1 MKEILVVDAGD
12 LLFKRY
18 SGAIP
23 EAEVK
28 AATQKAHLMVEGF
41 NLTGCDVFGI
51 GDDDLNLGKEFLVEM
66 SKKANFPFICSNLL
80 DGESGKPL
88 FETSLVKE
96 FKGVRIGIFALLSPD
111 LFQGPS
117 DPRTKGLRF
126 QKPVEVAQSMVKEL
140 QAKADL
146 ILLLS
151 HLGYQADMALAQAVS
166 GIHLMV
172 GGHTGINLL
181 FPPVVKNTVLLQ
193 SNPKG
198 MYGAKFELT
207 FFHGESLFYNIATKR
222 THESNLSRLNGLLM
236 SKDASET
243 QKAQYRAEKERIE
256 KSLQKLQGQNEF
268 ANAMVPLDEKI
279 HDHPDIAKL
288 VDAYKSNFGEAP
300 KPVIPK

>member
-1 MKEILVVDAGD
+1 VKEILVVDAGD
-12 LLFKRY
+12 LLFKRL
-18 SGAIP
+18 SWPIP
-23 EAEVK
+23 EMEIK
-28 AATQKAHLMVEGF
+28 AASQKAHLMIESL
-41 NLTGCDVFGI
+41 NLSGYDVMGI
-51 GDDDLNLGKEFLVEM
+51 GDDDLSLGKEFLVEM
-66 SKKANFPFICSNLL
+66 SKKANFPFLCSNLL

-96 FKGVRIGIFALLSPD
+96 FKGLRIGIFALLSPD

-117 DPRTKGLRF
+117 DPRTKGLTF
-126 QKPVEVAQSMVKEL
+126 QKPVEVAQGMVKEL
-140 QAKADL
+140 RGKTDL

-151 HLGYQADMALAQAVS
+151 HLGYQADMTLAQAVS
-166 GIHLMV
+166 GIHLIV

-181 FPPVVKNTVLLQ
+181 YPPVIKDTVLLQ
-193 SNPKG
+193 NNPKG
-198 MYGAKFELT
+198 MYGAKFDLT
-207 FFHGESLFYNIATKR
+207 FYNGESPFYNITTKR
-222 THESNLSRLNGLLM
+222 AYEGNLNRLNGLLM
-236 SKDASET
+236 SKETPET
-243 QKAQYRAEKERIE
+243 QRAQYRTEKERIE